1 MTNIVVV
8 GEAGD
13 LEQFLAQAS
22 TMNVVYFPVDPAGEG
37 VPGGIGGEMDMNGN
51 GEVHGELHAI
61 VILDPAATG
70 VLDTGIQ
77 TLLDAGDAE
86 LPLLLA
92 VPYLTATTVRSEL
105 PGDNPVAS
113 FSWVAGGTDLR
124 EQVEYS
130 VALQTTERQKEV
142 LSGLL
147 EQICPGTITEVED
160 RVAHV
165 SMRILMMIINEAA
178 FAVQEGVASPSD
190 IDTAMKLGTNYP
202 LGPLEWCDRIGAD
215 VVVAVLDGLQLEY
228 GEERYRPAV
237 LLRQYARASRP
248 FFEHAPDRS

>member
-22 TMNVVYFPVDPAGEG
+22 TESVAYIPIDPAEERTRNGLGAE
-37 VPGGIGGEMDMNGN
+37 VDMNGN
-51 GEVHGELHAI
+51 GEVHGELHAV

-92 VPYLTATTVRSEL
+92 VPYLTATTVRSEI
-105 PGDNPVAS
+105 PGDNPVAA

-130 VALQTTERQKEV
+130 VALQSTDPQREV

-147 EQICPGTITEVED
+147 EQICPGTLTEVED

-178 FAVQEGVASPSD
+178 FAVQEGVASPAD
-190 IDTAMKLGTNYP
+190 IDTAMKLGTSYP
-202 LGPLEWCDRIGAD
+202 IGPLEWCDRIGAE
-215 VVVAVLDGLQLEY
+215 VVVAILDGLQMEY

-248 FFEHAPDRS
+248 FFESARP